1 VSVFGG
7 LIGAAIALACTAA
20 ILQPSTS
27 NLPPFTRALVLCV
40 LLGLSLVLGLM
51 TGSAIG
57 RRSRMPGSRIRM
69 FSALASA
76 VCGGVLGG
84 ALFVA
89 LCAAYMREYATWPS
103 GTFDLI
109 LAALALP
116 ILGALGLCLGAAT
129 GFGVGALSGIV
140 LAVVVPKRG

>member
-1 VSVFGG
+1 VSAFGG
-7 LIGAAIALACTAA
+7 LIGATIALACTAA
-20 ILQPSTS
+20 ILQPTTS
-27 NLPPFTRALVLCV
+27 NLSAITRALVLCG

-57 RRSRMPGSRIRM
+57 RRSRVQASRIRM

-76 VCGGVLGG
+76 VCGAILGG
-84 ALFVA
+84 ALFVG
-89 LCAAYMREYATWPS
+89 LCAAYLRDYGSWPS
-103 GTFDLI
+103 STFDMI

-116 ILGALGLCLGAAT
+116 ALGTLGLCLGAAT
-129 GFGVGALSGIV
+129 GFGIGGLSGIV